1 MNDLRGGCRSIGWC
15 FVDCVRGRAGPT
27 ETALGL
33 LPRFEDIAW
42 TGLNTTKADFR
53 ALTRVDVAA
62 WQHELELHEEWFQK
76 LKDRLPG
83 PLRHQLEAIT
93 LRLGRHTVSTD
104 CGVINHPQ
112 RTKLTWL
119 FISPYGQTP
128 SIVRQ
133 FSLV

>member
-1 MNDLRGGCRSIGWC
+1 MTYEADVDRSDGVSSTVSVAAPARRKRRSVC
-15 FVDCVRGRAGPT
+15 C
-27 ETALGL
+27 
-33 LPRFEDIAW
+33 PRFEDIAW

-93 LRLGRHTVSTD
+93 LRLGRHAVSTD